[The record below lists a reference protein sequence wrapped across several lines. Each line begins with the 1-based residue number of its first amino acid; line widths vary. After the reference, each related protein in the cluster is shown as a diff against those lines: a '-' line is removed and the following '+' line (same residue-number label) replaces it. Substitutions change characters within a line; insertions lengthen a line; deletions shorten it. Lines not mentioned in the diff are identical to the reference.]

1 MEGLAHAITALPP
14 DKVDRQRLLECLGH
28 GERNRVA
35 GKSREASKWVMQA
48 GAALHREGA
57 DTLPLAE
64 RYFQHAVH
72 LAKQLDG
79 DAPEF
84 MQIEVEKNNGTLGDA
99 YTWLGATEA
108 ALGKIAEAE
117 SHYKSAAK
125 AVEDRGVV
133 ELSDKLL
140 HQAIFFRNKKMRE
153 KYDAVLKRWEGAIRD
168 ARATGESREG
178 DVALLQAT
186 QMFLNE
192 KAAGTAKSGLPQA
205 FARSIQLRAGA
216 LMKCAMRLEA
226 HALRPL
232 KQCVALHEVYE
243 SIAGAFDGAK
253 MRNES
258 NAFLKRSAA
267 AFVASERFLGLT
279 PIGELMLE
287 RDGVEAV
294 AWSADLLRE
303 GGVGGGGGG
312 GERDGGGRGGGAPA
326 SGGESSS
333 SAAAAAAGEVETV
346 STPAVAAA
354 DAKKIFAAACTTP
367 RQEQIAY
374 EMLMK
379 IGDAWKMRGA
389 EQDEEEP
396 FEGATEAGSHAFVV
410 GQRIF
415 STEAWKDSQRP
426 LRAAAA
432 MLTGD
437 AWKQGAACHYLGCA
451 YFHERMQAR
460 DGGGAAGE
468 RLLDFAA
475 GAFQA
480 AVAARASFGPEDKRA
495 AKEVAGSLLFLGR
508 VLVEKKQ
515 FQNSERVT
523 MQALDVSRKA
533 FGDDGEMTK
542 QCMSAMVGLR
552 QRVQREKA

>member
-168 ARATGESREG
+168 AGATGESREG

-312 GERDGGGRGGGAPA
+312 QRGGR
-326 SGGESSS
+326 
-333 SAAAAAAGEVETV
+333 
-346 STPAVAAA
+346 
-354 DAKKIFAAACTTP
+354 
-367 RQEQIAY
+367 
-374 EMLMK
+374 
-379 IGDAWKMRGA
+379 
-389 EQDEEEP
+389 
-396 FEGATEAGSHAFVV
+396 
-410 GQRIF
+410 
-415 STEAWKDSQRP
+415 
-426 LRAAAA
+426 LR
-432 MLTGD
+432 
-437 AWKQGAACHYLGCA
+437 
-451 YFHERMQAR
+451 
-460 DGGGAAGE
+460 
-468 RLLDFAA
+468 
-475 GAFQA
+475 
-480 AVAARASFGPEDKRA
+480 
-495 AKEVAGSLLFLGR
+495 
-508 VLVEKKQ
+508 
-515 FQNSERVT
+515 
-523 MQALDVSRKA
+523 
-533 FGDDGEMTK
+533 GEM
-542 QCMSAMVGLR
+542 G
-552 QRVQREKA
+552 